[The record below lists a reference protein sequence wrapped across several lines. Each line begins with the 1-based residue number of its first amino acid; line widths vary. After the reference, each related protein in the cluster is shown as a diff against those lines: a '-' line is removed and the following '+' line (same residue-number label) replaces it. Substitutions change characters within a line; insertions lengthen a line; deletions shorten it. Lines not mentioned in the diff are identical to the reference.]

1 MASLKQELKQILVRR
16 QHRLYERELAA
27 KNLTYDEWI
36 RQQEEKINISTI
48 RIIKEK
54 RLTNDSKNPRNE
66 SDGNKNELEISK
78 NEGFF
83 QFFEVSDESG
93 QYFRGKMTLLYC
105 TVFDLVQ
112 DMGAFLEKERPD
124 AVILSV
130 YPGRMSRLAI
140 PLICQAFGKNENT
153 LVVYGDED
161 TVRDTVEGSAG
172 GAAEENREE
181 AGGERDGRRE
191 AKVRENP
198 WFKPGWSPDRFL
210 SSFYFGGLAA
220 IRGTALRSV
229 LQEAGRA
236 EAADARRFFAEAAG
250 QGAVSRQENARAG
263 SPAQAQAREWLYR
276 LIFEILKE
284 TNAFEKGH
292 DDGQLPVCHIGQVL
306 FHNKEDGYKQTERL
320 QLPENKVR
328 EYFRGK
334 MCRQEG
340 KDIEEHLLLSIV
352 IPSKDNT
359 EALFKCLDSLTERTR
374 TAYPLEVILVDN
386 GSREENREK
395 ILQKVRELNGQECR
409 YLYQPMPFNFS
420 KMCNI
425 GAENAK
431 GELLLFL
438 NDDMEIIQPDWL
450 DKMAEKALLPYAGA
464 VGAKLLYPDSDTIQ
478 HAGITNLRVGPAH
491 KLQFLSDGEVHYFG
505 MNRGVHNMLAATGAC
520 LMMRRDVFFEA
531 GGFCEELAVAFNDVD
546 LCYTIFENGYYNI
559 VRNDV
564 TLYHHESLSRGND
577 GDSPEKQLRLLKEK
591 DRLYERH
598 QPLYGRDPFYHPYLT
613 TDMLEQEYSPAYRY
627 QVTLDMPWSEAV
639 SDTGDVRKAREDKC
653 LVVGMECAMDI
664 YKWKYGVSA
673 EYALHQ
679 DRGSL
684 EAVGAVSGEASAK
697 FPVNAADRVAGAV
710 KPEDTGYYFQGYSFI
725 IGADNACYK
734 KKLLLRNRENGGVW
748 QISLD
753 SRYRPDIK
761 NNLRDQM
768 NVDLTG
774 FAAKLKKDAVPAG
787 VYQFGMLAE
796 DKCSRQKLVNWS
808 NWVLEVGADGKS
820 HG

>member
-16 QHRLYERELAA
+16 QHRIYERELAA

-36 RQQEEKINISTI
+36 RQQEEKVNISTI
-48 RIIKEK
+48 KIIREK
-54 RLTNDSKNPRNE
+54 RLTNDSEKLRNE
-66 SDGNKNELEISK
+66 SVGNENELEISK
-78 NEGFF
+78 KEEFPRLF
-83 QFFEVSDESG
+83 EILDESSQFF
-93 QYFRGKMTLLYC
+93 RGTMTLLYC
-105 TVFDLVQ
+105 TVFDFVK
-112 DMGAFLEKERPD
+112 DMGRLLEKERPD
-124 AVILSV
+124 TVVLSV

-140 PLICQAFGKNENT
+140 PLICQTFGNSGNT

-161 TVRDTVEGSAG
+161 TVRDTAAGAAGSAV
-172 GAAEENREE
+172 EENREE
-181 AGGERDGRRE
+181 AGGEMDDRRE
-191 AKVRENP
+191 AGVRENP

-210 SSFYFGGLAA
+210 SSFYFGGLVA
-220 IRGTALRSV
+220 IRGTALCGA
-229 LQEAGRA
+229 LQEPVRA
-236 EAADARRFFAEAAG
+236 EAR
-250 QGAVSRQENARAG
+250 S
-263 SPAQAQAREWLYR
+263 WLYS
-276 LIFEILKE
+276 LLFEILKD

-292 DDGQLPVCHIGQVL
+292 DDGALPVSHIRQVL
-306 FHNKEDGYKQTERL
+306 FHNKEDGYKQIERL
-320 QLPENKVR
+320 QLPENKVK
-328 EYFRGK
+328 EYFQRK
-334 MCRQEG
+334 MCRPERM
-340 KDIEEHLLLSIV
+340 DIGERPLLSII
-352 IPSKDNT
+352 IPSRDNV
-359 EALFKCLDSLTERTR
+359 EALFECLDSLTERTQ
-374 TAYPLEVILVDN
+374 ASYPLEVILVDN
-386 GSREENREK
+386 GSREKNREK
-395 ILQKVRELNGQECR
+395 ILRKVRELNGQGGSPKGKKTSTEKGNLSIKECS

-438 NDDMEIIQPDWL
+438 NDDMEIMQPDWL

-464 VGAKLLYPDSDTIQ
+464 VGTKLLYPDSDIIQ

-559 VRNDV
+559 VRNDMM
-564 TLYHHESLSRGND
+564 LYHHESLSRGND
-577 GDSPEKQLRLLKEK
+577 GDSPEKQLRLLGEK

-598 QPLYGRDPFYHPYLT
+598 QPLYGCDPFYHPYLT
-613 TDMLEQEYSPAYRY
+613 TDMLEQAYSPSYRY
-627 QVTLDMPWSEAV
+627 QVTLDMPWSQAEKDRGEA
-639 SDTGDVRKAREDKC
+639 GKAREDKC

-664 YKWKYGVSA
+664 FKWKYGVSA
-673 EYALHQ
+673 EYAL
-679 DRGSL
+679 RKGKES
-684 EAVGAVSGEASAK
+684 SGE
-697 FPVNAADRVAGAV
+697 VWADETGSRS
-710 KPEDTGYYFQGYSFI
+710 PDSGYYFQGYSFI

-734 KKLLLRNRENGGVW
+734 KKLLLRSTENGGVW
-748 QISLD
+748 QVSLD

-761 NNLRDQM
+761 NNLRDQT